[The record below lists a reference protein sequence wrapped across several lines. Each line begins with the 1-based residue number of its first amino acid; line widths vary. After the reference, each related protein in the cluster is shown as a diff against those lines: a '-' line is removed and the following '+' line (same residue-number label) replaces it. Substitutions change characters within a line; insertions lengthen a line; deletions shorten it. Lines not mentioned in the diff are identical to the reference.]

1 MAIRA
6 TPTDLD
12 TSLSEE
18 RHGQRLGA
26 AIWSQFVVRVASSAG
41 ILVVGGYF
49 VDLQSRRVPITS
61 LLVGLISALVYLSE
75 LLFAPLAGALS
86 DRVGRRIFLVA
97 GPVLGAIA
105 MILTPGGSLGAAIPP
120 LALVLVTV
128 AVSRVIQGLGSAAVV
143 PAILGILADGTDG
156 HPRLRGRQ
164 MSLYELA
171 SSGGIALGAAL
182 GPLLWGRL
190 GVASFVAL
198 ALLYVVAAGL
208 ALWVREPEPVQQK
221 RAPAGAFDLRR
232 VGAILRHPDLALFIP
247 AWIAANAILGVW
259 ITAQLVFVLT
269 GPHTI
274 AGQRFAGSLF
284 HQDALL
290 SAILGGYV
298 LWFSLCVVVWA
309 FVLSRLPRLPT
320 LLVTI
325 SGSIIACAALI
336 AMNHGASPAAFIP
349 VAALGVFFEAGFT
362 PAALAYLAD
371 VSQAFSADRG
381 LLMGLYS
388 VILGAGYLLGNALG
402 AGAAQADS
410 FDGLAYLT
418 VLLAAV
424 AMLSI
429 GLLIWRHHTAR
440 LPCRR

>member
-6 TPTDLD
+6 TPTVPD
-12 TSLSEE
+12 TVVSGE

-97 GPVLGAIA
+97 GPILGAIA
-105 MILTPGGSLGAAIPP
+105 MILTPGGSLGAVIPS
-120 LALVLVTV
+120 LALILLVV

-156 HPRLRGRQ
+156 HPLRRGRQ
-164 MSLYELA
+164 MSFYELA

-190 GVASFVAL
+190 GVASFAAL

-208 ALWVREPEPVQQK
+208 ALWVREPVQQK
-221 RAPAGAFDLRR
+221 RAPAGAFYLRR
-232 VGAILRHPDLALFIP
+232 AGAILRHPDLALFIP
-247 AWIAANAILGVW
+247 AWIAVNAILGVW

-269 GPHTI
+269 SPHII

-298 LWFSLCVVVWA
+298 LWLSLCIVIWA
-309 FVLSRLPRLPT
+309 FVLGRLPRLPT

-336 AMNHGASPAAFIP
+336 AMNHGASPAVFIP
-349 VAALGVFFEAGFT
+349 VVALGVFFEAGFT

-388 VILGAGYLLGNALG
+388 VILGAGYLLGTALG
-402 AGAAQADS
+402 AVAAQADS

-418 VLLAAV
+418 ILLAAV
-424 AMLSI
+424 AMLSL
-429 GLLIWRHHTAR
+429 GVLCKTRTSSQ
-440 LPCRR
+440 